1 VSRKKTDKVTRNC
14 ATTLCMMCD
23 GILLPFAQKLV
34 NIHETLAADNPFHRD
49 ATIDVLLKKPERIS
63 LESDKDV
70 R

>member
-1 VSRKKTDKVTRNC
+1 
-14 ATTLCMMCD
+14 MMCD

-49 ATIDVLLKKPERIS
+49 TTIDVLLKKPERIS

>member
-1 VSRKKTDKVTRNC
+1 MHTNVRAEKNNKVTRTC

-34 NIHETLAADNPFHRD
+34 NIHEALAADNPFHRD
-49 ATIDVLLKKPERIS
+49 TTIDVLLKKPEFSIIR
-63 LESDKDV
+63 K